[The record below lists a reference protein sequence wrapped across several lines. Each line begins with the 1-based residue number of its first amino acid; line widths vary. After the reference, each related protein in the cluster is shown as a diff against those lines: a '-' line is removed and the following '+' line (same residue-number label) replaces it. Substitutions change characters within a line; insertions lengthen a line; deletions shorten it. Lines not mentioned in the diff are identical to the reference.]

1 MFTLNETSACVYTLK
16 AVFTINFNVK
26 KKKKNYKILKG
37 INYAVTLHIGWI
49 F

>member
-1 MFTLNETSACVYTLK
+1 V
-16 AVFTINFNVK
+16 VFAINFNVK
-26 KKKKNYKILKG
+26 KKKEENYKILKC